1 MEDNTI
7 IQLYFD
13 RDERAISCTDEKYGA
28 LCTRIAKN
36 IVQSREDAE
45 ECVSDTWHTAWCSM
59 PPTWPE
65 SLRAFL
71 SRITRNLAISRVR
84 QETAQKRGGT
94 QLLCELSDCVPDTY
108 TPERLAVLREI
119 TDCLSCWLESLSP
132 DDRALFVR
140 RYYFGDDLKTLGIC
154 CGQTERQLAQ
164 RMLRLRRKLKKTL
177 EQEGIA
183 I

>member
-1 MEDNTI
+1 MEDNAI

-45 ECVSDTWHTAWCSM
+45 ECVSDTWHTAWRTM
-59 PPTWPE
+59 PPTWPG

-84 QETAQKRGGT
+84 QETAQKRGGE
-94 QLLCELSDCVPDTY
+94 QLLCELTDCIPAAS
-108 TPERLAVLREI
+108 TPERQAELREI
-119 TDCLSCWLESLSP
+119 TAAISRWLDTLAP
-132 DDRALFVR
+132 DDRALFIR
-140 RYYFGDDLKTLGIC
+140 RYYFGDDLKTLGSC
-154 CGQTERQLAQ
+154 CGQTGKQLAQ
-164 RMLRLRRKLKKTL
+164 RMLRLRRRLQSAL
-177 EQEGIA
+177 EQEGITV
-183 I
+183 

>member
-13 RDERAISCTDEKYGA
+13 RDERAISCTEEQYGA
-28 LCTRIAKN
+28 LCTRIAQN

-45 ECVSDTWHTAWCSM
+45 ECVSDTYHTAWRSM

-84 QETAQKRGGT
+84 QETAQKRGGG
-94 QLLCELSDCVPDTY
+94 QLLCELSDCLPDTN
-108 TPERLAVLREI
+108 TPERQAELREI
-119 TDCLSCWLESLSP
+119 TDCLSRWLDTLRP
-132 DDRALFVR
+132 DDRALFLR
-140 RYYFGDDLKTLGIC
+140 RYYFGDELKTLGKL

-164 RMLRLRRKLKKTL
+164 RMLRLRRKLKSAL
-177 EQEGIA
+177 EREGIA
-183 I
+183 V

>member
-28 LCTRIAKN
+28 LCTRIAQN
-36 IVQSREDAE
+36 IVQCCEDAE
-45 ECVSDTWHTAWCSM
+45 ECVSDTYHTAWRSM

-84 QETAQKRGGT
+84 FDSAQKRGGG
-94 QLLCELSDCVPDTY
+94 QLLCELSDCVPDMN
-108 TPERLAVLREI
+108 TPERHAELSEI
-119 TDCLSCWLESLSP
+119 TDAISRWLDGLQP
-132 DDRALFVR
+132 DERALFLR
-140 RYYFGDDLKTLGIC
+140 RYYFGDELKTLGKL
-154 CGQTERQLAQ
+154 CGQTEQQLAQ
-164 RMLRLRRKLKKTL
+164 RMLRLRRKLKSAL
-177 EQEGIA
+177 EREGIA
-183 I
+183 V